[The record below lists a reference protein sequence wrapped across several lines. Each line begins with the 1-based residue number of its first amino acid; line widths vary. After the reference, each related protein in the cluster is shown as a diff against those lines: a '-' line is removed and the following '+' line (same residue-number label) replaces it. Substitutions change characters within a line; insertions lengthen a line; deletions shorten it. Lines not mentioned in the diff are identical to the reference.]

1 MNVSDSMT
9 TTVDNFDAQ
18 VVSHSSSAKMMS
30 DEDYENLLQIVEAEA
45 GTEDHQRPC
54 SGSKRHYEPYQ
65 ISGVSE

>member
-1 MNVSDSMT
+1 
-9 TTVDNFDAQ
+9 
-18 VVSHSSSAKMMS
+18 MMS

-54 SGSKRHYEPYQ
+54 SGSKRHHEPYQ